1 MRIFNI
7 EDLDI
12 EGRRVFIRVDF
23 NVPMNNGLIQDYER
37 ILAAIPTI
45 KHALTR
51 NAHVI
56 LASHLGQPEKADP
69 AFSLRPIARELS
81 NLLRRPVLFAREPVG
96 REVERMLKKLGPS
109 EVLLLENLRFHPGE
123 VGNDY
128 DFART
133 LASYA
138 HVYVND
144 AFGACHRRHASIV
157 TLPRLLKDR
166 GMGYLLQKEVEYLK
180 EKLAQPEKPFVIV
193 FGGAKAKEKI
203 PAIRSLLPRSQSVLI
218 GGVMAYTFLKA
229 MGIPVGQS
237 KVNDDQIPECVKI
250 LEEATK
256 LNVQIHL
263 PVDHFAARRATR
275 NARPILVEER
285 TIPDDLIGLDIGPKT
300 VELFCKV
307 IDEARTT
314 IWNGPMGL
322 YEYEAFSKGT
332 IQIARAI
339 AANRFL
345 TIVGGGDSIAA
356 LRAAGAIRGVT
367 HVSTGGGAML
377 EFLAKGNLPGIQS
390 LET

>member
-23 NVPMNNGLIQDYER
+23 NVPMTDGVIQDYER
-37 ILAAIPTI
+37 ILATIPTI

-56 LASHLGQPEKADP
+56 LASHLGQPEKPDP

-123 VGNDY
+123 VNNDFE
-128 DFART
+128 FART

-180 EKLAQPEKPFVIV
+180 EKLAQPDKPFVIV

-203 PAIRSLLPRSQSVLI
+203 PAIRALLPRAQRVLI

-229 MGIPVGQS
+229 MGVPVGQS
-237 KVNDDQIPECVKI
+237 KVNEDQIPECLKI
-250 LEEATK
+250 LDEAKK
-256 LNVQIHL
+256 LNVEIHL
-263 PVDHFAARRATR
+263 PLDHFSARRITR

-285 TIPDDLIGLDIGPKT
+285 SIPEDLVGLDIGPKT
-300 VELFCKV
+300 IELYCKI
-307 IDEARTT
+307 IDEART
-314 IWNGPMGL
+314 IVWNGPMGL
-322 YEYEAFSKGT
+322 YEYEPFSKGT

-367 HVSTGGGAML
+367 HISTGGGAML

>member
-1 MRIFNI
+1 MRIYNL
-7 EDLDI
+7 EELDI

-23 NVPMNNGLIQDYER
+23 NVPIVDGMIQDYER

-45 KHALTR
+45 KHALNR

-56 LASHLGQPEKADP
+56 LGSHLGQPEKPDP
-69 AFSLRPIARELS
+69 SLSLKPIARELS

-96 REVERMLKKLGPS
+96 IEVERMVRNLGPS

-123 VGNDY
+123 TSNHI

-144 AFGACHRRHASIV
+144 AFGTCHRRHASIV

-166 GMGYLLQKEVEYLK
+166 GMGFLLQKELDYLK
-180 EKLAQPEKPFVIV
+180 EKLKDPEKPFVIV

-203 PAIRSLLPRSQSVLI
+203 PAIRNLLLQAQSVLI
-218 GGVMAYTFLKA
+218 GGAMAYTFLRA
-229 MGIPVGQS
+229 MGISVGQS
-237 KVNDDQIPECVKI
+237 KVSLDQIEECEKI
-250 LEEATK
+250 LTEAEK
-256 LNVQIHL
+256 HHVRILL
-263 PVDHFAARRATR
+263 PVDHIAARRATR

-285 TIPDDLIGLDIGPKT
+285 TIPDDLVGLDIGPKT
-300 VELFCKV
+300 IELYTRM
-307 IDEARTT
+307 IDEARTVL
-314 IWNGPMGL
+314 WNGPMGL
-322 YEYEAFSKGT
+322 YEYEPFAKGT
-332 IQIARAI
+332 IQVARAI

-356 LRAAGAIRGVT
+356 LRAAGAIRGIT
-367 HVSTGGGAML
+367 HISTGGGAML
-377 EFLAKGNLPGIQS
+377 EFLARGNLPGVQA
-390 LET
+390 LES